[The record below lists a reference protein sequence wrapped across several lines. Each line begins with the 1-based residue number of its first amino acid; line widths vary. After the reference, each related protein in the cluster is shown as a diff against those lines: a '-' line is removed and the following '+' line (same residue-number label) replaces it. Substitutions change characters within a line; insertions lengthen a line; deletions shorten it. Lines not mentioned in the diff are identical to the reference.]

1 MSLKQKNIAL
11 LIGLVLL
18 LWVANRL
25 SFSKTFALKKQ
36 YEISQKEQKLFSN
49 VSQKLVSLQ
58 QQNVYYDSI
67 LKSKKI
73 STESSFQNNLLQ
85 TITSFADTT
94 NTKVVAFKDPHEF
107 KDNTTLINTFS
118 FTLRGNFSKIV
129 QLIYILEQHYKLG
142 KIVSVNFEKKKNYR
156 RNINF
161 LECTILLQQVEQL

>member
-1 MSLKQKNIAL
+1 MNLKQKNIAL

-25 SFSKTFALKKQ
+25 SFSKTFELKKQ

-49 VSQKLVSLQ
+49 VSQKLLSLQ

-94 NTKVVAFKDPHEF
+94 NTKVVAFKDPHKF
-107 KDNTTLINTFS
+107 KVNETLINTFS
-118 FTLRGNFSKIV
+118 FTLNGNFSKIV
-129 QLIYILEQHYKLG
+129 QLIYILEQQYKLG
-142 KIVSVNFEKKKNYR
+142 KIVSVNFEKKKNYK
-156 RNINF
+156 RNNTF
-161 LECTILLQQVEQL
+161 LECTILLQQIEQP